1 MTYKPY
7 KTQGP
12 YKTNRPYEPHRP
24 MRYAL
29 CLLAVLCSLF
39 SQAQK
44 NVIDEVV
51 WIVGDEAILRS
62 DVEKRRLE
70 YGSQIKGNAY
80 CVIPEQLAIQK
91 LFLHQAIIDSVNVT
105 DAEINQYVENDINQ
119 KILTAGSKE
128 KVEEYMKLPMVQ
140 IREELFDMYKN
151 ELTAMRMREKLTED
165 VKVTPAEVRR
175 YFKDMPE
182 DSLPLIPTQVEVQ
195 LLVLEPRIPQSEIDR
210 IKALLRDYAERVNSG
225 STSFATL
232 ARLYSE
238 DPGSARQGGEMPYM
252 GKGELDPGF
261 ANVAFGLTDTKKVS
275 KIAQSEFGYHIIQ
288 LIDKRGDK
296 MKCRHILKRPEVAQ
310 ADIDSAL
317 VVLDSVINDIRN
329 EKITFEDAVRFASDD
344 KDTRNNRGI
353 MSNNKDTGE
362 TTTRFEMSELSA
374 LSPELARVVE
384 KLEVDEISKPFTMIN
399 SKGKTVCA
407 IARLK
412 NRILTHRA
420 NITEDFQVMKGVVET
435 KKGEEAVEKWIREKQ
450 KNTYIRINPDWRD
463 CEFQYE
469 GWIK

>member
-1 MTYKPY
+1 MK
-7 KTQGP
+7 
-12 YKTNRPYEPHRP
+12 
-24 MRYAL
+24 RYTL
-29 CLLAVLCSLF
+29 CFFMVLCSML
-39 SQAQK
+39 SMAQK

-51 WIVGDEAILRS
+51 WVVGDEAILRS
-62 DVEKRRLE
+62 DIEKRRLE
-70 YGSQIKGNAY
+70 YGSQIKGNPY
-80 CVIPEQLAIQK
+80 CVIPEQLALQK
-91 LFLHQAIIDSVNVT
+91 LFLHQAAIDSISVT
-105 DAEINQYVENDINQ
+105 DADVNQWVEQDFNE
-119 KILTAGSKE
+119 KILLAGSKE
-128 KVEEYMKLPMVQ
+128 KLEEYMKMSSLQ
-140 IREELFDMYKN
+140 IREELFDQYKN
-151 ELTAMRMREKLTED
+151 DLTARRMREELMSD

-175 YFKDMPE
+175 YFKDIPE

-195 LLVLEPRIPQSEIDR
+195 LFVLQPRIPQSEIDR
-210 IKALLRDYAERVNSG
+210 VKNLLREYAERVNNG

-317 VVLDSVINDIRN
+317 VVLDSVAADIRSG
-329 EKITFEDAVRFASDD
+329 KISFEDAVRYGSDD

-353 MSNNKDTGE
+353 LSNNKETGE
-362 TTTRFEMSELSA
+362 TSSRFEMSELSA
-374 LSPELARVVE
+374 FSPELARVVE
-384 KLEVDEISKPFTMIN
+384 TLEVGEMSKPFTMIN
-399 SKGKTVCA
+399 TKGKTVCA

-412 NRILTHRA
+412 NRSLTHRA
-420 NITEDFQVMKGVVET
+420 NITEDFQVMKGVVEA
-435 KKGEEAVEKWIREKQ
+435 KKGEEAILKWIHEKQ
-450 KNTYIRINPDWRD
+450 KSTYIRINPDWRD
-463 CEFQYE
+463 CDFEYE
-469 GWIK
+469 GWVK

>member
-1 MTYKPY
+1 MK
-7 KTQGP
+7 
-12 YKTNRPYEPHRP
+12 
-24 MRYAL
+24 RYTF
-29 CLLAVLCSLF
+29 CFLAVLSSML
-39 SQAQK
+39 SMAQK

-51 WIVGDEAILRS
+51 WVVGDDAILRS
-62 DVEKRRLE
+62 DIEKRRLE
-70 YGSQIKGNAY
+70 FGSQIKGNAY
-80 CVIPEQLAIQK
+80 CVIPEQLALQK
-91 LFLHQAIIDSVNVT
+91 LFLNQAAIDSVSVT
-105 DAEINQYVENDINQ
+105 DAEVNQYVEQDLSE
-119 KILTAGSKE
+119 KILMAGSKE
-128 KVEEYMKLPMVQ
+128 KLEEYMKLPMPQ
-140 IREELFDMYKN
+140 IREELFDQYKDD
-151 ELTAMRMREKLTED
+151 LTARRMREKLTEE

-175 YFKDMPE
+175 YFKDIPE

-195 LLVLEPRIPQSEIDR
+195 LLVLEPRIPQAEIDR
-210 IKALLRDYAERVNSG
+210 IKSLLRDYAERVNSG
-225 STSFATL
+225 STSFSTL

-261 ANVAFGLTDTKKVS
+261 ANVAFSLTDTKKVS

-317 VVLDSVINDIRN
+317 VILDSITNDIKN
-329 EKITFEDAVRFASDD
+329 EKISFEDAVRYASDD

-353 MSNNKDTGE
+353 LSNNKETGE

-374 LSPELARVVE
+374 FSPELARVVE
-384 KLEVDEISKPFTMIN
+384 ALAIGEMSKPFTMIN

-412 NRILTHRA
+412 NRTLTHRA
-420 NITEDFQVMKGVVET
+420 NITEDFQVMKGVVEA
-435 KKGEEAVEKWIREKQ
+435 KKGEEVILKWIKEKQ
-450 KNTYIRINPDWRD
+450 RSTYIRINPDWRD

-469 GWIK
+469 GWIR

>member
-1 MTYKPY
+1 MNVRK
-7 KTQGP
+7 
-12 YKTNRPYEPHRP
+12 
-24 MRYAL
+24 RYTL
-29 CLLAVLCSLF
+29 CLIAVLNCLF
-39 SQAQK
+39 SLAQK

-51 WIVGDEAILRS
+51 WVVGDEAILRS
-62 DVEKRRLE
+62 DIEKRRLE
-70 YGSQIKGNAY
+70 FGSQIKGNPY

-91 LFLHQAIIDSVNVT
+91 LFLHQAVIDSIDVS
-105 DAEINQYVENDINQ
+105 DADINQYVENDLND
-119 KILTAGSKE
+119 KIMAAGSKE
-128 KVEEYMKLPMVQ
+128 KLEEYMKLPLVQ

-151 ELTAMRMREKLTED
+151 ELTAMRMREQLTSD

-195 LLVLEPRIPQSEIDR
+195 ILVLEPRIPQAEIDR
-210 IKALLRDYAERVNSG
+210 IKGMLRDYAERVNNG
-225 STSFATL
+225 TTSFSSL

-238 DPGSARQGGEMPYM
+238 DPGSARQGGELPYM
-252 GKGELDPGF
+252 GKTELDPAF
-261 ANVAFGLTDTKKVS
+261 ANVAFSLTDTKKVS
-275 KIAQSEFGYHIIQ
+275 KVVQSEFGYHIIQ

-317 VVLDSVINDIRN
+317 VVLDSITADIIGG
-329 EKITFEDAVRFASDD
+329 KISFEDAVRYASDD

-353 MSNNKDTGE
+353 LSNKNME
-362 TTTRFEMSELSA
+362 TNETSTRFEMSELSA
-374 LSPELARVVE
+374 LSSELARTVDA
-384 KLEVDEISKPFTMIN
+384 LEVGEISKPFTMIN

-412 NRILTHRA
+412 NRTLTHRA
-420 NITEDFQVMKGVVET
+420 SITEDFQVMKDIVRN
-435 KKGEEAVEKWIREKQ
+435 KKGEEVIRNWIKEKQ
-450 KNTYIRINPDWRD
+450 KSTYIRINPDWRD
-463 CEFQYE
+463 CDFQYE

>member
-1 MTYKPY
+1 MK
-7 KTQGP
+7 
-12 YKTNRPYEPHRP
+12 
-24 MRYAL
+24 RYTL
-29 CLLAVLCSLF
+29 CLFAVLCSLL
-39 SQAQK
+39 SVAQK

-51 WIVGDEAILRS
+51 WVVGDEAILRS
-62 DVEKRRLE
+62 DIERRRLE
-70 YGSQIKGNAY
+70 YGSQIKGNPY
-80 CVIPEQLAIQK
+80 CVIPEQLALQK
-91 LFLHQAIIDSVNVT
+91 LFLHQAVIDSVSVT
-105 DAEINQYVENDINQ
+105 DTEINQYVEQDYNE
-119 KILTAGSKE
+119 KIMLAGSKE
-128 KVEEYMKLPMVQ
+128 KLEEYMKMSSLQ
-140 IREELFDMYKN
+140 IREELYDQYKN
-151 ELTAMRMREKLTED
+151 ELTARSMREQLTKS

-175 YFKDMPE
+175 YFKDIPE

-210 IKALLRDYAERVNSG
+210 IKGLLREYTERVNSG

-261 ANVAFGLTDTKKVS
+261 ANVAFSLTDTKKVS
-275 KIAQSEFGYHIIQ
+275 KIAQSEFGFHIIQ

-317 VVLDSVINDIRN
+317 VILDSITKDIRS
-329 EKITFEDAVRFASDD
+329 EKISFEDAVRYASDD

-353 MSNNKDTGE
+353 LSNNKETGE
-362 TTTRFEMSELSA
+362 TTTRFEMSELSTFY
-374 LSPELARVVE
+374 PELARVVDT
-384 KLEVDEISKPFTMIN
+384 LEVGEISKPFTMIN
-399 SKGKTVCA
+399 LKGKTVCA

-412 NRILTHRA
+412 SRTLTHRA
-420 NITEDFQVMKGVVET
+420 NITEDFQVMKGVVEA
-435 KKGEEAVEKWIREKQ
+435 KKGEEVIRKWIQDKQ
-450 KNTYIRINPDWRD
+450 KSTYIRINPDWRD

>member
-1 MTYKPY
+1 MK
-7 KTQGP
+7 
-12 YKTNRPYEPHRP
+12 
-24 MRYAL
+24 RYTF
-29 CLLAVLCSLF
+29 CFLAVLSSML
-39 SQAQK
+39 SMAQK

-51 WIVGDEAILRS
+51 WVVGDDAILRS
-62 DVEKRRLE
+62 DIEKRRLE
-70 YGSQIKGNAY
+70 FGSQIKGNAY
-80 CVIPEQLAIQK
+80 CVIPEQLALQK
-91 LFLHQAIIDSVNVT
+91 LFLNQAAIDSVSVT
-105 DAEINQYVENDINQ
+105 DAEVNQYVEQDLSE
-119 KILTAGSKE
+119 KILMAGSKE
-128 KVEEYMKLPMVQ
+128 KLEEYMKLPMPQ
-140 IREELFDMYKN
+140 IREELFDQYKDD
-151 ELTAMRMREKLTED
+151 LTARRMREKLTEE

-175 YFKDMPE
+175 YFKDIPE

-195 LLVLEPRIPQSEIDR
+195 LLVLEPRIPQAEIDR
-210 IKALLRDYAERVNSG
+210 IKSLLRDYAERVNSG
-225 STSFATL
+225 STSFSTL

-261 ANVAFGLTDTKKVS
+261 ANVAFSLTDTKKVS

-317 VVLDSVINDIRN
+317 VILDSITNDIRS
-329 EKITFEDAVRFASDD
+329 EKISFEDAVRYASDD

-353 MSNNKDTGE
+353 LSNNKETGE

-374 LSPELARVVE
+374 FSPELARVVE
-384 KLEVDEISKPFTMIN
+384 SLAIGEMSKPFTMIN

-412 NRILTHRA
+412 NRTLTHRA
-420 NITEDFQVMKGVVET
+420 NITEDFQVMKGVVEA
-435 KKGEEAVEKWIREKQ
+435 KKGEEVILKWIKEKQ
-450 KNTYIRINPDWRD
+450 RSTYIRINPDWRD

-469 GWIK
+469 GWIR

>member
-7 KTQGP
+7 KS
-12 YKTNRPYEPHRP
+12 HRP
-24 MRYAL
+24 HKFQRLHIPL
-29 CLLAVLCSLF
+29 CLLAMFYCLF
-39 SQAQK
+39 SVAQK

-62 DVEKRRLE
+62 DIEKRRLE

-91 LFLHQAIIDSVNVT
+91 LFLHQAAIDSISVT
-105 DAEINQYVENDINQ
+105 DADITQYVDQDVNE
-119 KILTAGSKE
+119 KILMAGSKE
-128 KVEEYMKLPMVQ
+128 KLEEYMKMPMVQ
-140 IREELFDMYKN
+140 IREELFDQYKN
-151 ELTAMRMREKLTED
+151 ELTARRMREELTSD

-195 LLVLEPRIPQSEIDR
+195 LLVLQPRIPQAEIDR
-210 IKALLRDYAERVNSG
+210 VKGLLRDYAERVNNG

-238 DPGSARQGGEMPYM
+238 DPGSARQGGEMPFM

-261 ANVAFGLTDTKKVS
+261 ATVAFGLTDTKKVS

-288 LIDKRGDK
+288 LIEKRGDK
-296 MKCRHILKRPEVAQ
+296 MRCRHILKRPEVAQ

-317 VVLDSVINDIRN
+317 VVLDSISSDIRN
-329 EKITFEDAVRFASDD
+329 EKISFEDAVRYASDD

-353 MSNNKDTGE
+353 LSNNKETGE

-374 LSPELARVVE
+374 ISTELARVVE
-384 KLEVDEISKPFTMIN
+384 KLEVGELSKPFTMIN

-412 NRILTHRA
+412 NRTVTHRA
-420 NITEDFQVMKGVVET
+420 NITEDFQVMKGVVES
-435 KKGEEAVEKWIREKQ
+435 KKGEEIIQKWIREKQ
-450 KNTYIRINPDWRD
+450 QSTYIRINPDWRD
-463 CEFQYE
+463 CEFQYD
-469 GWIK
+469 GWIR

>member
-1 MTYKPY
+1 MFHKTHCFNKPN
-7 KTQGP
+7 K
-12 YKTNRPYEPHRP
+12 PHHY
-24 MRYAL
+24 MLRYAF
-29 CLLAVLCSLF
+29 CLFALLYSLL
-39 SQAQK
+39 SMAQK

-51 WIVGDEAILRS
+51 WVVGDEAILRS
-62 DVEKRRLE
+62 DIEKRRLE
-70 YGSQIKGNAY
+70 YGSQIKGNPY

-91 LFLHQAIIDSVNVT
+91 LFLHQAVIDSVSVT
-105 DAEINQYVENDINQ
+105 DAEVNQFVEQDINE
-119 KILTAGSKE
+119 KILMAGSKE
-128 KVEEYMKLPMVQ
+128 KLEEYMKLSMPQ
-140 IREELFDMYKN
+140 IREELFDQYKN
-151 ELTAMRMREKLTED
+151 ELTARRMREQLTSE

-175 YFKDMPE
+175 YFKDIPE

-210 IKALLRDYAERVNSG
+210 VKSLLRDYAERVTNG

-261 ANVAFGLTDTKKVS
+261 ASVAFGLTDTKKVS
-275 KIAQSEFGYHIIQ
+275 KIAQSEYGFHIIQ

-317 VVLDSVINDIRN
+317 VILDSITKDIHS
-329 EKITFEDAVRFASDD
+329 EKISFEDAVRYASSD

-353 MSNNKDTGE
+353 LSNNKETGE
-362 TTTRFEMSELSA
+362 TTTRFEMSELSS
-374 LSPELARVVE
+374 LSPELARVVDT
-384 KLEVDEISKPFTMIN
+384 LQVGQISKPFTMIN
-399 SKGKTVCA
+399 TKGKTICA

-412 NRILTHRA
+412 NRTLTHRA
-420 NITEDFQVMKGVVET
+420 NITEDFQVMKEVVES
-435 KKGEEAVEKWIREKQ
+435 KKGEEAILKWIHEKQ
-450 KNTYIRINPDWRD
+450 LSTYIRINPDWRD

-469 GWIK
+469 GWVK

>member
-1 MTYKPY
+1 MNASK
-7 KTQGP
+7 
-12 YKTNRPYEPHRP
+12 
-24 MRYAL
+24 RYTL
-29 CLLAVLCSLF
+29 SLFAVLLSLL
-39 SQAQK
+39 SMAQK

-51 WIVGDEAILRS
+51 WVVGDEAILRS
-62 DVEKRRLE
+62 DIEKRRLE
-70 YGSQIKGNAY
+70 YGSQLKGNPY

-91 LFLHQAIIDSVNVT
+91 LFLHQAVIDSIEVT
-105 DAEINQYVENDINQ
+105 DADVNPYVEEKLNERIMM
-119 KILTAGSKE
+119 AGSKE
-128 KVEEYMKLPMVQ
+128 KLEEYMKMPMVQ
-140 IREELFDMYKN
+140 IREELFDMIKN
-151 ELTAMRMREKLTED
+151 EMISMRMREQLTSD

-195 LLVLEPRIPQSEIDR
+195 IIVLQPRIPQTEIER
-210 IKALLRDYAERVNSG
+210 IKGMLRDYAERVNSG
-225 STSFATL
+225 TTSFSTL

-296 MKCRHILKRPEVAQ
+296 VKCRHILKRPEVAQ

-317 VVLDSVINDIRN
+317 VVLDSIKADILAG
-329 EKITFEDAVRFASDD
+329 KISFEDAARYASDD

-353 MSNNKDTGE
+353 LSNIRETGE
-362 TTTRFEMSELSA
+362 VTTRFEMSELST
-374 LSPELARVVE
+374 LSSELARTVE
-384 KLEVDEISKPFTMIN
+384 SLEIGEISKPFTMIN
-399 SKGKTVCA
+399 TKGKTVCA

-412 NRILTHRA
+412 NRSLSHRA
-420 NITEDFQVMKGVVET
+420 SITEDFQAMKGVVEA
-435 KKGEEAVEKWIREKQ
+435 KKGEEAILNWIKEKQ
-450 KNTYIRINPDWRD
+450 KSTYIRINPDWRD
-463 CEFQYE
+463 CDFEYE
-469 GWIK
+469 GWVK

>member
-1 MTYKPY
+1 MK
-7 KTQGP
+7 
-12 YKTNRPYEPHRP
+12 
-24 MRYAL
+24 RYTLWLFA
-29 CLLAVLCSLF
+29 ALCSLL
-39 SQAQK
+39 SVAQK

-51 WIVGDEAILRS
+51 WVVGDEAILRS
-62 DVEKRRLE
+62 DIERRRLE
-70 YGSQIKGNAY
+70 YGSQIKGNPY
-80 CVIPEQLAIQK
+80 CVIPEQLALQK
-91 LFLHQAIIDSVNVT
+91 LFLHQAVIDSVSVT
-105 DAEINQYVENDINQ
+105 DTEINQYVEQDYNE
-119 KILTAGSKE
+119 KIMLAGSKE
-128 KVEEYMKLPMVQ
+128 KLEEYMKMSSLQ
-140 IREELFDMYKN
+140 IREELYDQYKN
-151 ELTAMRMREKLTED
+151 ELTARSMREQLTKS

-175 YFKDMPE
+175 YFKDIPE

-210 IKALLRDYAERVNSG
+210 IKGLLREYTERVNSG

-261 ANVAFGLTDTKKVS
+261 ANVAFSLTDTKKVS
-275 KIAQSEFGYHIIQ
+275 KIAQSEFGFHIIQ

-317 VVLDSVINDIRN
+317 VILDSITKDIRS
-329 EKITFEDAVRFASDD
+329 EKISFEDAVRYASDD

-353 MSNNKDTGE
+353 LSNNKETGE
-362 TTTRFEMSELSA
+362 TTTRFEMSELSTFY
-374 LSPELARVVE
+374 PELARVVDT
-384 KLEVDEISKPFTMIN
+384 LEVGEISKPFTMIN
-399 SKGKTVCA
+399 LKGKTVCA

-412 NRILTHRA
+412 SRTLTHRA
-420 NITEDFQVMKGVVET
+420 NITEDFQVMKGVVEA
-435 KKGEEAVEKWIREKQ
+435 KKGEEVIRKWIQDKQ
-450 KNTYIRINPDWRD
+450 KSTYIRINPDWRD

>member
-1 MTYKPY
+1 MK
-7 KTQGP
+7 
-12 YKTNRPYEPHRP
+12 
-24 MRYAL
+24 RYIISL
-29 CLLAVLCSLF
+29 FAVLCSLL
-39 SQAQK
+39 SVAQK

-51 WIVGDEAILRS
+51 WVVGDEAILRS

-70 YGSQIKGNAY
+70 YGSQIKGNPY
-80 CVIPEQLAIQK
+80 CVIPEQLALQK
-91 LFLHQAIIDSVNVT
+91 LFLHQAIIDSISVT
-105 DAEINQYVENDINQ
+105 DTEVNQYVEQDFNE
-119 KILTAGSKE
+119 KILLAGSKE
-128 KVEEYMKLPMVQ
+128 KLEEYMKMSSSQ
-140 IREELFDMYKN
+140 IREELFDQYKN
-151 ELTAMRMREKLTED
+151 ELTARRMREELMAD

-175 YFKDMPE
+175 FFKDIPE

-195 LLVLEPRIPQSEIDR
+195 LFVLQPRIPQSEIDR
-210 IKALLRDYAERVNSG
+210 IKNLLREYTERINNG

-317 VVLDSVINDIRN
+317 VVLDSVAADIRSG
-329 EKITFEDAVRFASDD
+329 KISFEDAVRYGSDD

-353 MSNNKDTGE
+353 LSNNKETGE
-362 TTTRFEMSELSA
+362 TSSRFEMSELSA
-374 LSPELARVVE
+374 FSPELARVVDTLSVGE
-384 KLEVDEISKPFTMIN
+384 MSKPFTMIN
-399 SKGKTVCA
+399 TKGKTVCA

-412 NRILTHRA
+412 NRTLTHRA
-420 NITEDFQVMKGVVET
+420 NITEDFQVMKGVVEA
-435 KKGEEAVEKWIREKQ
+435 KKGEDVILKWIHEKQ
-450 KNTYIRINPDWRD
+450 QSTYIRINPDWRD
-463 CEFQYE
+463 CDFEYE
-469 GWIK
+469 GWIR